1 MFSWLVIFVY
11 VAVYSRFAEAEILG
25 TSDKLLE
32 LYDFIVVGG
41 GTAGNVLANRL
52 SADRRTTVLVI
63 EAGGPNDVLDLQI
76 PYLWTS
82 LIGSAY
88 DWNSTSTPQSG
99 LGNRSVSLARGIGL
113 GGSSSINAMLYT
125 LGSADNYDAIAE
137 LVDDESWSWN
147 RLEPFFGK
155 DGTQLGSSPSPVMD
169 TIEVAPPRFYQPTDG
184 RIMQTTQ
191 ENSEFPFNNNTN
203 SGKQLGFGWSKSTIA
218 PDGTRSSS
226 ATVYLKPE
234 VINRPNLHVL
244 LNTQVTRLLQLDRTD
259 KTRFDGVEFVENVRS
274 VPSRTKIVAAKREII
289 LSAGAYG
296 TPHILL
302 NSGIGDARDLTS
314 LGITPK
320 HDLPSVGHNLTDHAL
335 TTLTWIVNST
345 TTYESIQ
352 RNETLRAM
360 LLDQWYRNGTGDF
373 SSSGIDHVACLR
385 LPSTA
390 DIFNSV
396 PDPSAGPNTG
406 HFEIIIT
413 NGNIFGGPTPD
424 NLIAATLMV
433 LTPMSRGFVK
443 LNSAHPLDKAAIN
456 PSYLSHQFDR
466 YTMRETIRATQRFFD
481 SSAWNGYVLSRAGE
495 FATVDLEDDKELDA
509 YIRDNVVSGLHP
521 VGSSSMSP
529 RGASWG
535 VTDPDLKVK
544 GLQGLRVVDASVI
557 PLIPAAHTQGPTYV
571 YAEMAADII
580 KKYWNIV

>member
-1 MFSWLVIFVY
+1 MFSSPVIFMQI
-11 VAVYSRFAEAEILG
+11 VAYLCFAGAKILG
-25 TSDKLLE
+25 STDDLLNQ
-32 LYDFIVVGG
+32 YDFIIVGG
-41 GTAGNVLANRL
+41 GTAGNVVANRL

-63 EAGGPNDVLDLQI
+63 EAGGSNDVLDLQI

-99 LGNRSVSLARGIGL
+99 LGNRSVTLARGIGL

-137 LVDDESWSWN
+137 LVNDESWSWN
-147 RLEPFFGK
+147 RLQPFFGK
-155 DGTQLGSSPSPVMD
+155 DVTQPGSPSSPASDM
-169 TIEVAPPRFYQPTDG
+169 IEVAPPRFYQPTDD

-226 ATVYLKPE
+226 RTVYLKPE

-244 LNTQVTRLLQLDRTD
+244 LNTQATRLLQLDRAD
-259 KTRFDGVEFVENVRS
+259 RTRFNGVEFVES
-274 VPSRTKIVAAKREII
+274 VHGIPARVQLLAAKREII

-302 NSGIGDARDLTS
+302 NSGIGDARDLNS
-314 LGITPK
+314 VGVTPR
-320 HDLPSVGHNLTDHAL
+320 HELPSVGHNLTDHSL
-335 TTLTWIVNST
+335 TTLTWTVNST
-345 TTYESIQ
+345 TTYESIR
-352 RNETLRAM
+352 RNETLWAT
-360 LLDQWYRNGTGDF
+360 LLEQWRRNGTGDF

-396 PDPSAGPNTG
+396 QDPSAGPNTG

-413 NGNIFGGPTPD
+413 NGNIFGGPTSD

-456 PSYLSHQFDR
+456 PSYLSHRFDQ
-466 YTMRETIRATQRFFD
+466 YTMREAIRSTQRFFD
-481 SSAWNGYVLSRAGE
+481 SPAWEGYVLSRAGDY
-495 FATVDLEDDKELDA
+495 AAVDLQDDNELDA

-544 GLQGLRVVDASVI
+544 GLKGLRVVDASVI
-557 PLIPAAHTQGPTYV
+557 VECIS
-571 YAEMAADII
+571 
-580 KKYWNIV
+580 